1 MDGKS
6 GKCRR
11 AGRLYRNITTFSHV
25 LPQGGASTTKSTFS
39 TCQDAEKKPR
49 LFLFGGAGMPLGIAL
64 LELSV
69 LCWPLSGQWVRMACE
84 DHMQA
89 AATLFRMQRRYP

>member
-1 MDGKS
+1 
-6 GKCRR
+6 
-11 AGRLYRNITTFSHV
+11 
-25 LPQGGASTTKSTFS
+25 
-39 TCQDAEKKPR
+39 
-49 LFLFGGAGMPLGIAL
+49 MPLGIAL